1 MPRVLPPP
9 DTLPSRLTHPLVS
22 TSTRWFCTP
31 VFVMGVAL
39 GLVAPWLPASAQP
52 SGDTLRATLARA
64 YLTVDRITS
73 RRVFDDGT
81 RASINRAFDRTT
93 LQFFGGRFAV
103 AAAGLDSLT
112 SALGLQPGDAPTP
125 PPLGDARRIDGKL
138 PSVVRTELLAQLAR
152 VDSTGPLQQALAT
165 ATARA
170 GLLTDVPSSTRS
182 AELFVQPR
190 AHAAAVRREVE
201 ALRSGR
207 DPYAGRSGDWWRE
220 FVADGGKRVPLRL
233 VAPPSAVDN
242 ERRAPLIVALHGA
255 GGDENMFVDA
265 YGEGVLVRLADSLGA
280 IVVSPLANGFTP
292 ITFDSLLAVV
302 TRGYAIDT
310 TRVFA
315 IGHSMGAGFVARLAN
330 TRGARLAGVAMLAGG
345 APITAADAPPALFVG
360 AALDPIIPAARVKS
374 SADATTAAGR
384 RATYRELPHDGH
396 TLMVGPSVPMAIS
409 WLWGQRR

>member
-138 PSVVRTELLAQLAR
+138 PSVVR
-152 VDSTGPLQQALAT
+152 DSTGALQQAHAAAT
-165 ATARA
+165 SRA
-170 GLLTDVPSSTRS
+170 SLLTDVASTSRS
-182 AELFVQPR
+182 IELFIQPR
-190 AHAAAVRREVE
+190 AHAAAVTREVE
-201 ALRSGR
+201 ALRTGR
-207 DPYAGRSGDWWRE
+207 NPYAGRSGDWWRE
-220 FVADGGKRVPLRL
+220 IVVGAGRRVPCAGRAAVGGAFRRAGAADRRAARRRRRREHVRGCLRRRRHHAAGRFARVPWWCHRWPTDSRRSAFDSV
-233 VAPPSAVDN
+233 VAVVRREYAVD
-242 ERRAPLIVALHGA
+242 
-255 GGDENMFVDA
+255 
-265 YGEGVLVRLADSLGA
+265 S
-280 IVVSPLANGFTP
+280 
-292 ITFDSLLAVV
+292 
-302 TRGYAIDT
+302 
-310 TRVFA
+310 TRVYVV
-315 IGHSMGAGFVARLAN
+315 GHSMGAGITALLAN
-330 TRGARLAGVAMLAGG
+330 ARGARLAAVAALAGG
-345 APITAADAPPALFVG
+345 AAITAADAPPALFMAGGV
-360 AALDPIIPAARVKS
+360 DPVIPAARVKAA
-374 SADATTAAGR
+374 ADATRAAGR
-384 RATYRELPHDGH
+384 TMEYRELPSEGH
-396 TLMVGPSVPMAIS
+396 TLIVGRVLPEAIG
-409 WLWGQRR
+409 WLFTHRR

>member
-1 MPRVLPPP
+1 MPRVLPQP
-9 DTLPSRLTHPLVS
+9 DTVPSRLTRPLVS
-22 TSTRWFCTP
+22 TSTRWFRSP
-31 VFVMGVAL
+31 VLLMTVSF
-39 GLVAPWLPASAQP
+39 GLLSPWSTASAQP

-138 PSVVRTELLAQLAR
+138 PSVVRTELIAQLAR

-242 ERRAPLIVALHGA
+242 KRRAPLIVALHGA